1 MWPWLLSLVSGWLP
15 IGLNSE
21 GKPKAFGEWAGKII
35 WVVGI
40 VLAVLIV
47 WNRFTRSTTDTR
59 QNAEEIVNNTYSPKA
74 TFGCATTK
82 TMQYYRASNSTEKK

>member
-1 MWPWLLSLVSGWLP
+1 MWPWILKLVSGWIP
-15 IGLNSE
+15 IGD
-21 GKPKAFGEWAGKII
+21 KPLREYFGKII

-47 WNRFTRSTTDTR
+47 WNRFTRPTNDTR

-74 TFGCATTK
+74 TFGCATTRTIQK
-82 TMQYYRASNSTEKK
+82 FRSTNAVK